1 MIFKI
6 FKFTNIKG
14 QIEWHLFVGDNLFP
28 TVISADFN
36 DLERKMIELAG
47 DNIDKPADI
56 KMNENATYLGRPA
69 KLFILEANAQRPN
82 NVVAFD
88 RR

>member
-6 FKFTNIKG
+6 FKFTNIEG
-14 QIEWHLFVGDNLFP
+14 QQEWHLFTGDNLFP
-28 TVISADFN
+28 VVISTDFN
-36 DLERKMIELAG
+36 DLEKKMIKLAG

-69 KLFILEANAQRPN
+69 KLFILEANAQRTN

-88 RR
+88 R

>member
-6 FKFTNIKG
+6 FKFTNIEG
-14 QIEWHLFVGDNLFP
+14 HQEWHLFVGNNLFP
-28 TVISADFN
+28 TVISTNFN

-47 DNIDKPADI
+47 DSIDKPADI

-69 KLFILEANAQRPN
+69 KLFILESDAQRPN
-82 NVVAFD
+82 NVVAFE

>member
-6 FKFTNIKG
+6 FKFTNIQG
-14 QIEWHLFVGDNLFP
+14 QIEWHLFTGDNLFP
-28 TVISADFN
+28 VVISTDFN

-47 DNIDKPADI
+47 DSIDKPADM

-69 KLFILEANAQRPN
+69 KLFILESDTQRPN
-82 NVVAFD
+82 NVVAFE

>member
-1 MIFKI
+1 VIFKI

-14 QIEWHLFVGDNLFP
+14 QIEWHLFVGNNLFP
-28 TVISADFN
+28 TVISTNFD
-36 DLERKMIELAG
+36 DLKNMMVELAG
-47 DNIDKPADI
+47 DSIDKPADM

-69 KLFILEANAQRPN
+69 KLFILEANVQRAN
-82 NVVAFD
+82 NVVAFE

>member
-14 QIEWHLFVGDNLFP
+14 QQEWHLFAGDNLFP
-28 TVISADFN
+28 VVISTNFD
-36 DLERKMIELAG
+36 DLEHKMIELAG

-56 KMNENATYLGRPA
+56 KMNENATYLGRSA
-69 KLFILEANAQRPN
+69 KLFILESNSQRSN
-82 NVVAFD
+82 NIVAFN